1 MTQPIDPMSAE
12 AQAQMDAFAAI
23 IVARAVK
30 HADAKKKELRALNDQ
45 RLEE

>member
-1 MTQPIDPMSAE
+1 MTPPIDPMSNE
-12 AQAQMDAFAAI
+12 AQVQMDAFAAI

-30 HADAKKKELRALNDQ
+30 LADAKRRELRELNDQ